1 MSKIYYMKIK
11 ILLLLTSFLLVPAA
25 YAQTKYVTDDFEVML
40 RTGPSIQNKIVR
52 PLRSGTR
59 VEVLRVDSGNG
70 HSQVQTSS
78 GEIGY
83 LLTRFLSKKPSA
95 RNRVSRL
102 ESQLAQLRSE
112 PGEIRTLLVES
123 QEQNQSLIEQNV
135 LLTNSAQTAKSEL
148 LKIKDLSGDE
158 IKLSSE
164 NQKLET
170 EVQQLLLQLDDIRIQ
185 NEALRD
191 NSERVRNLVGVGIL
205 LIGLFL
211 GWVLSKAGARRNSW
225 GS

>member
-1 MSKIYYMKIK
+1 MSKTYSMKIK
-11 ILLLLTSFLLVPAA
+11 ILLLLTSLFLVPAA

-59 VEVLRVDSGNG
+59 IKVLRVDSGNG

-83 LLTRFLSKKPSA
+83 LLTRFLSEKPSA

-112 PGEIRTLLVES
+112 PNEIRTLLV
-123 QEQNQSLIEQNV
+123 
-135 LLTNSAQTAKSEL
+135 
-148 LKIKDLSGDE
+148 
-158 IKLSSE
+158 
-164 NQKLET
+164 
-170 EVQQLLLQLDDIRIQ
+170 
-185 NEALRD
+185 
-191 NSERVRNLVGVGIL
+191 
-205 LIGLFL
+205 
-211 GWVLSKAGARRNSW
+211 
-225 GS
+225 